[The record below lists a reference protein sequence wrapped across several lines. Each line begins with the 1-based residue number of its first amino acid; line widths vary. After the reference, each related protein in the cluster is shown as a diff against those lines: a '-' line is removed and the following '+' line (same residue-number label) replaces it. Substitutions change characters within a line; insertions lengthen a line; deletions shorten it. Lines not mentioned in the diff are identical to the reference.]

1 MAISLKNLQ
10 KRKATLPAR
19 ILIYG
24 EPGVGK
30 SSLAASAPNAVFLQV
45 EDGTPGDLELLSF
58 GKIDTFKDFMSCL
71 QALYE
76 EPHDHKTLV
85 VDSVSEL
92 QRLIFAETCE
102 RGDEKGNKKNNI
114 EDFGYGKGY
123 VYAQRVMHE
132 IIEGLNLLR
141 SEIGMTIVLIAHS
154 KIERFDD
161 PESSSYDRY
170 EIDLHAKL
178 VTALER
184 EMDDI
189 LLVKRN
195 VTVKKEAEGFNK
207 ERAIAEGGRHIF
219 IHSEG
224 RPAYVAKS
232 RHEIPDKIKFEKGKG
247 WDAIAPYLPGY
258 EAPKTETK
266 KKDAA

>member
-1 MAISLKNLQ
+1 MAISLKNLT

-19 ILIYG
+19 ILLYG
-24 EPGVGK
+24 EPGIGK
-30 SSLAASAPNAVFLQV
+30 TTLPATAPNVIYLPV
-45 EDGTPGDLELLSF
+45 EDGIPAGVEVVSF
-58 GKIDTFKDFMSCL
+58 DKPRTFKDVMDSL
-71 QALYE
+71 QSLYE
-76 EPHDHKTLV
+76 EEHDFKTLV

-92 QRLIFAETCE
+92 QRLIFDETCS

-123 VYAQRVMHE
+123 VYAQRVLHE
-132 IIEGLNLLR
+132 FIEGINLLR

-170 EIDLHAKL
+170 ELDLHAKL

-184 EMDDI
+184 EMDAI
-189 LLVKRN
+189 LLLKRN

-207 ERAIAEGGRHIF
+207 ERAIAEGGRHVF
-219 IHSEG
+219 LHSEG
-224 RPAYVAKS
+224 RPAYVAKN
-232 RHEIPDKIKFEKGKG
+232 RYDIPDKIKIEKGKG
-247 WDAIAPYLPGY
+247 WEAIAPFLPGY